1 MVELGLDLGGEGDV
15 GGTGRMD
22 GPTLVDDVLGG
33 ADPVWDF
40 FGCLEDLLVYVFF
53 VFDVGVVVWV
63 SVLKEVVG
71 DALAGEG
78 ESWKRIVE
86 EGG

>member
-1 MVELGLDLGGEGDV
+1 
-15 GGTGRMD
+15 MD
-22 GPTLVDDVLGG
+22 
-33 ADPVWDF
+33 
-40 FGCLEDLLVYVFF
+40 VFF
-53 VFDVGVVVWV
+53 VFDVGVVVRV